1 MRLFYFFILV
11 FFVQHCSFDNKTN
24 IWKNENKIFQNE
36 NKIFKDFET
45 VSSNEKQ
52 FNKTI
57 PIKNYKFK
65 LIKPKKNYNWSD
77 IYYNKTNNYIN
88 FHYNNEN
95 KFIFNSKKLTRNS
108 TNKLS
113 LFSQDHYILSDDK
126 GYLIV
131 FSVTENQVIR
141 KFNFYKKK
149 FKKIKKKLNYII
161 DNNIIYV
168 SDNIGYVYAYDYM
181 VDKILWAKN
190 YKIPFSS
197 NLKIS
202 KNKLTLADQNNNLY
216 FLDKKDGNILKLI
229 PTEEV
234 TVKNLFINNLSQNKN
249 SLFFLNTYGSL
260 YSVDLLTMKINW
272 FRNLNR
278 SLNLNPSNLFSG
290 NIIINNDDKIVISS
304 NDSTYILDTYT
315 GSILFKENFS
325 SNIKPII
332 HKNYLFLITKNNYL
346 ISLDLSTGNFI
357 YSYDLNKKFSDF
369 FNKKKNIKINDM
381 MLINNK
387 IYVFLREPLL
397 AKININGNIENI
409 NKLPVKIKSSPMII
423 DSSIL
428 YLNLKNKITIIN

>member
-108 TNKLS
+108 TNNLS

-149 FKKIKKKLNYII
+149 I
-161 DNNIIYV
+161 
-168 SDNIGYVYAYDYM
+168 
-181 VDKILWAKN
+181 
-190 YKIPFSS
+190 
-197 NLKIS
+197 
-202 KNKLTLADQNNNLY
+202 
-216 FLDKKDGNILKLI
+216 
-229 PTEEV
+229 
-234 TVKNLFINNLSQNKN
+234 
-249 SLFFLNTYGSL
+249 
-260 YSVDLLTMKINW
+260 
-272 FRNLNR
+272 
-278 SLNLNPSNLFSG
+278 
-290 NIIINNDDKIVISS
+290 
-304 NDSTYILDTYT
+304 
-315 GSILFKENFS
+315 
-325 SNIKPII
+325 
-332 HKNYLFLITKNNYL
+332 
-346 ISLDLSTGNFI
+346 
-357 YSYDLNKKFSDF
+357 
-369 FNKKKNIKINDM
+369 
-381 MLINNK
+381 
-387 IYVFLREPLL
+387 
-397 AKININGNIENI
+397 
-409 NKLPVKIKSSPMII
+409 
-423 DSSIL
+423 
-428 YLNLKNKITIIN
+428 